1 MSKGTLL
8 ASQNREIKGFL
19 GHLSHSV
26 RADAFQNDDNSLMS
40 RQSNCS
46 TLIEENTINYCD
58 SHKE

>member
-8 ASQNREIKGFL
+8 ALKNRDVLGFL

-26 RADAFQNDDNSLMS
+26 RANSFQNDDKSLML
-40 RQSNCS
+40 RQSNCP
-46 TLIEENTINYCD
+46 TLIEENSINYCD